1 MVIPKTLQLVMLN
14 LFQQLDPKIRFAL
27 KNKNPLIAAKSR
39 PWSFVQ
45 DHEPV
50 LRKSRRAVYSTLR
63 VQILGYAKIGYNR
76 REVNRQSRFF

>member
-39 PWSFVQ
+39 PWSFVP
-45 DHEPV
+45 DHGPV
-50 LRKSRRAVYSTLR
+50 LRKSSCKMPVPSC
-63 VQILGYAKIGYNR
+63 KPKNSENR
-76 REVNRQSRFF
+76 D